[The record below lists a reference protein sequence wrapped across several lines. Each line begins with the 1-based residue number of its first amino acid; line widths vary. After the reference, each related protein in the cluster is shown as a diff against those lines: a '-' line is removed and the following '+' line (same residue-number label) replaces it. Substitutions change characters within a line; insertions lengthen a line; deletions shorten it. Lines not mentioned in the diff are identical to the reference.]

1 MKQKY
6 TILGLKRVILFLL
19 IEMESLR
26 KLYAEM
32 KVKLNEKESLIKE
45 YKKEKSRMRDILAS
59 KNSEIDRYKRDL
71 QSQITVDQDQ
81 FLTEVSRIDDFIKQ
95 KDSAIRILESENAYL
110 KQCIEKRIIVS
121 ENEEYSRQFMGD
133 LKDKLMGFRGGQD
146 TDRSVNFEVRTSKE
160 RRARYPIW

>member
-1 MKQKY
+1 
-6 TILGLKRVILFLL
+6 
-19 IEMESLR
+19 
-26 KLYAEM
+26 
-32 KVKLNEKESLIKE
+32 
-45 YKKEKSRMRDILAS
+45 MRDILVS